1 MTDAAA
7 APGRATR
14 SGARLWGDRLL
25 LAVTVLVAIL
35 WILPVVW
42 VVTMSLKENAQ
53 LMRSTWG
60 FLPFGF
66 RPEEGAG
73 WWDVVTL
80 RGGLEPFN
88 HFTFDNF
95 VNLVKLSAVPRWL
108 LNSAIVAVTMTL
120 AVLVVSSLAGYAF
133 ARLQF
138 PFKRTLFIL
147 MIAGLMI
154 PEQAVFLPLHTMF
167 ADFFNTGLN
176 LHNTHFA
183 LVTPRVAVPIGV
195 FLMMQFFRAVP
206 REIEE
211 AAELDHASR
220 FTIFWKIMLP
230 LSVPALTTLGL
241 FTFIHAWND
250 FLWPLVSATRA
261 DMYTVTVGLASIQG
275 NFAFSEGLGS
285 VMASA
290 VFASLPIVVLF
301 LIFQRYIVAGV
312 AMSAGK

>member
-1 MTDAAA
+1 MSMT
-7 APGRATR
+7 ATR

-25 LAVTVLVAIL
+25 LGLTILVAAL

-42 VVTMSLKENAQ
+42 VVTMSLKPNAE

-60 FLPFGF
+60 FFPYPF
-66 RPEEGAG
+66 
-73 WWDVVTL
+73 TL
-80 RGGLEPFN
+80 EN
-88 HFTFDNF
+88 YA
-95 VNLVKLSAVPRWL
+95 NLVQRSTVPLWL
-108 LNSAIVAVTMTL
+108 LNSVIVAVLMTL
-120 AVLVVSSLAGYAF
+120 FVLVVSSLAGYAF
-133 ARLQF
+133 ARLDF
-138 PFKRTLFIL
+138 PFKKTLFLI

-154 PEQAVFLPLHTMF
+154 PEQAVFIPLHQMF
-167 ADFFNTGLN
+167 ADWGV
-176 LHNTHFA
+176 HNTHFA

-211 AAELDHASR
+211 AAELDYASR

-250 FLWPLVSATRA
+250 FLWPLVSATRS

-290 VFASLPIVVLF
+290 VFASLPIVILF

>member
-1 MTDAAA
+1 MSAAT
-7 APGRATR
+7 ATR

-25 LAVTVLVAIL
+25 LALTILVAAL

-42 VVTMSLKENAQ
+42 VVTMSLKPNAE

-60 FLPFGF
+60 FFPYPF
-66 RPEEGAG
+66 
-73 WWDVVTL
+73 TL
-80 RGGLEPFN
+80 EN
-88 HFTFDNF
+88 YA
-95 VNLVKLSAVPRWL
+95 NLFQRSTVPLWL
-108 LNSAIVAVTMTL
+108 LNSVIVAVLMTL
-120 AVLVVSSLAGYAF
+120 FVLVVSSLAGYAF
-133 ARLQF
+133 ARLDF
-138 PFKRTLFIL
+138 PFKRTLFII

-154 PEQAVFLPLHTMF
+154 PEQAVFIPLHQMF
-167 ADFFNTGLN
+167 ADWGV
-176 LHNTHFA
+176 HNTHFA

-211 AAELDHASR
+211 AAELDYASR

-290 VFASLPIVVLF
+290 VFASLPIVILF

>member
-1 MTDAAA
+1 MSDAAA
-7 APGRATR
+7 SRATR

-25 LAVTVLVAIL
+25 LALTVAFAIL

-42 VVTMSLKENAQ
+42 VVTMSLKPNAE

-60 FLPFGF
+60 FFPYPF
-66 RPEEGAG
+66 
-73 WWDVVTL
+73 TI
-80 RGGLEPFN
+80 
-88 HFTFDNF
+88 DNY
-95 VNLVKLSAVPRWL
+95 VNIVKLSTVPRWL
-108 LNSAIVAVTMTL
+108 MNSAIVAVTMTL
-120 AVLVVSSLAGYAF
+120 FVLVVSSLAGYAF
-133 ARLQF
+133 ARLDF
-138 PFKRTLFIL
+138 PFKKTLFII
-147 MIAGLMI
+147 MVAGLMI

-167 ADFFNTGLN
+167 ADWGM
-176 LHNTHFA
+176 HNTHFA
-183 LVTPRVAVPIGV
+183 LVTPRIAVPIGV

-206 REIEE
+206 RELEE

>member
-1 MTDAAA
+1 MSDAAA
-7 APGRATR
+7 SRATR

-25 LAVTVLVAIL
+25 LALTVAFAIL

-42 VVTMSLKENAQ
+42 VVTMSLKPNAE

-60 FLPFGF
+60 FFPYPF
-66 RPEEGAG
+66 
-73 WWDVVTL
+73 TI
-80 RGGLEPFN
+80 
-88 HFTFDNF
+88 DNY
-95 VNLVKLSAVPRWL
+95 VNIVKLSTVPRWL
-108 LNSAIVAVTMTL
+108 MNSAIVAVTMTL
-120 AVLVVSSLAGYAF
+120 FVLVVSSLAGYAF
-133 ARLQF
+133 ARLDF
-138 PFKRTLFIL
+138 PFKKTLFII
-147 MIAGLMI
+147 MVAGLMI

-167 ADFFNTGLN
+167 ADWGM
-176 LHNTHFA
+176 HNTHFA
-183 LVTPRVAVPIGV
+183 LVTPRIAVPIGV

-206 REIEE
+206 RELEE

-290 VFASLPIVVLF
+290 VFASLPIVILF

>member
-1 MTDAAA
+1 MSAAT
-7 APGRATR
+7 ATR

-25 LAVTVLVAIL
+25 LALTILVAAL

-42 VVTMSLKENAQ
+42 VVTMSLKPNAE

-60 FLPFGF
+60 FFPYPF
-66 RPEEGAG
+66 
-73 WWDVVTL
+73 TL
-80 RGGLEPFN
+80 EN
-88 HFTFDNF
+88 YA
-95 VNLVKLSAVPRWL
+95 NLFQRSTVPLWL
-108 LNSAIVAVTMTL
+108 LNSVIVAVVMTL
-120 AVLVVSSLAGYAF
+120 FVLVVSSLAGYAF
-133 ARLQF
+133 ARLDF
-138 PFKRTLFIL
+138 PFKKTLFLI

-154 PEQAVFLPLHTMF
+154 PEQAVFIPLHQMF
-167 ADFFNTGLN
+167 ADWGV
-176 LHNTHFA
+176 HNTHFA

-211 AAELDHASR
+211 AAELDYASR

-250 FLWPLVSATRA
+250 FLWPLVSATRS

-290 VFASLPIVVLF
+290 VFASLPIVILF

>member
-1 MTDAAA
+1 MTDATA
-7 APGRATR
+7 APRATR

-25 LAVTVLVAIL
+25 LALTVFVALL

-42 VVTMSLKENAQ
+42 VVTMSLKPNAE

-60 FLPFGF
+60 FFPYPF
-66 RPEEGAG
+66 
-73 WWDVVTL
+73 TL
-80 RGGLEPFN
+80 EN
-88 HFTFDNF
+88 YT
-95 VNLVKLSAVPRWL
+95 NLVTRSAVPRWL
-108 LNSAIVAVTMTL
+108 FNSVVVAVTMTL
-120 AVLVVSSLAGYAF
+120 AVLMVSSLAGYAF
-133 ARLQF
+133 ARLRF
-138 PFKRTLFIL
+138 PFKRTLL
-147 MIAGLMI
+147 VLTVAGLMI
-154 PEQAVFLPLHTMF
+154 PEQAVFLPLHQMF
-167 ADFFNTGLN
+167 ANWGI
-176 LHNTHFA
+176 HNTHFA

-195 FLMMQFFRAVP
+195 FLMYQFFRAIP
-206 REIEE
+206 RELEE

-220 FTIFWKIMLP
+220 FTIFWRVMLP

-250 FLWPLVSATRA
+250 FLWPLVSATRS